1 MDNIAI
7 KLGETEAKPLR
18 LGHFTRIMNDA
29 KKYSIDNYIQT
40 DDCYAVLQDIKRS
53 IKALE
58 ANSQKDYKEIRNLN
72 KEYRRRFSK
81 LNNDILKKFQV
92 DLLIFIPINLID

>member
-53 IKALE
+53 IEKTIKKVKRERESLLRLYE
-58 ANSQKDYKEIRNLN
+58 QQGLVSRMNKVSPAN
-72 KEYRRRFSK
+72 
-81 LNNDILKKFQV
+81 
-92 DLLIFIPINLID
+92 